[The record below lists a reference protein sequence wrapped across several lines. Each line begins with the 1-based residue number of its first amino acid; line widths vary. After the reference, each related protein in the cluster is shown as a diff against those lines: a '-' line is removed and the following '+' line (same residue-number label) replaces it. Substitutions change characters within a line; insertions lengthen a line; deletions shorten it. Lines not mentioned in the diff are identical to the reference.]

1 MRGDVGEVLLF
12 WPAVAVLGFVALA
25 AVVIVLGVSSTA
37 RYQFERNQVQQ
48 QRAVPARSGS
58 APARTGAASRPG
70 ADGPRADAGTGG
82 GAAAPA
88 GRREHGA
95 AVGVATHPAGK
106 RAVGPGTAAAWWL
119 VDGWGEGPGERV
131 VAGPFADRIDA
142 DWAALSADLSA
153 SVVAVHG
160 VQRADGA
167 LVRRQLPQDRAWL
180 SELGEQLDRL
190 AEEWTELMSD
200 DDALTTLV
208 VEVTA
213 ALVEAGLPLHDC
225 DGQGAAGGVCLT
237 PVPGSGGILVSW
249 HQHDRMSR
257 QQVRGATMDAA
268 VQRTMNAAVADLL
281 AQMGFG
287 VDASGSAGCPLVTA
301 ARG

>member
-48 QRAVPARSGS
+48 QRAVPARTGP
-58 APARTGAASRPG
+58 APARTRAGSRPG
-70 ADGPRADAGTGG
+70 ADVPRADAGEG
-82 GAAAPA
+82 GATAPA
-88 GRREHGA
+88 GRRAHGA

-106 RAVGPGTAAAWWL
+106 RAVAPGTAAAWWL

-142 DWAALSADLSA
+142 DWAALSQDLSA
-153 SVVAVHG
+153 SVVAVYG

-167 LVRRQLPQDRAWL
+167 LVRRQLPQDQAWL
-180 SELGEQLDRL
+180 GELGEQLDRL
-190 AEEWTELMSD
+190 AEEWTELMTD

-225 DGQGAAGGVCLT
+225 EGQGAAGGVCLT

-257 QQVRGATMDAA
+257 QQVRGAAVDAA
-268 VQRTMNAAVADLL
+268 VQRTMNGAVADLL
-281 AQMGFG
+281 TQMGFR
-287 VDASGSAGCPLVTA
+287 VDASGVAGCSLVTA
-301 ARG
+301 VRG